1 MCRYTGY
8 WLNLYITWYK
18 NKLKI
23 KRNIIICCWS
33 CLHLNLPSRTHSR
46 PFVPIC
52 THSHPFVLLLALLS
66 SGLGHAEW
74 DNRGWWWEK
83 VVGWCRYIV
92 GSGRV
97 VRSQTWVGG
106 GDWGPC
112 TLVLIHKNQATTA
125 QFWTCQL
132 VVLPRLWPM
141 FFEKFEI
148 WMPRKLA
155 KTVRIFVEICRT
167 HWKPGVTFWPERIR
181 LLFPTLWSGHE
192 FSQGFVTEL
201 MTAP

>member
-1 MCRYTGY
+1 MHH
-8 WLNLYITWYK
+8 
-18 NKLKI
+18 
-23 KRNIIICCWS
+23 WS
-33 CLHLNLPSRTHSR
+33 CLCSNLPTHTCSC
-46 PFVPIC
+46 PFMPIC
-52 THSHPFVLLLALLS
+52 AHSNSFMLVLALLS
-66 SGLGHAEW
+66 SGFRQAEW
-74 DNRGWWWEK
+74 DNRGWWWRK
-83 VVGWCRYIV
+83 VVGWRRYIV

-112 TLVLIHKNQATTA
+112 TLVLIHENQATTA

-141 FFEKFEI
+141 FFEKFEF

-167 HWKPGVTFWPERIR
+167 HWKPGVTFWLERIR
-181 LLFPTLWSGHE
+181 PVFPMLWSSHE
-192 FSQGFVTEL
+192 FSCKTMTEL
-201 MTAP
+201 MTTP